1 MAAPKKRPVELHSEY
16 FDDDC
21 ASEGMG
27 ESEDGDPVE
36 DTNLHWIG
44 HLVIWKMEISE
55 IGKVICFFFPLWT
68 HSHWTNCQELGHNFP
83 HGPDT
88 VEELFDWSDFNS
100 STLFSSSSGGQSLRN
115 NFIKLLS
122 ECDSIELHESYAGI
136 GTAGIA
142 LVEQFT
148 SMRSLVA
155 GELPQRFLVSM
166 QYQKKY
172 VSFFFEPLTYPP
184 PNPN

>member
-1 MAAPKKRPVELHSEY
+1 M
-16 FDDDC
+16 
-21 ASEGMG
+21 
-27 ESEDGDPVE
+27 
-36 DTNLHWIG
+36 
-44 HLVIWKMEISE
+44 
-55 IGKVICFFFPLWT
+55 
-68 HSHWTNCQELGHNFP
+68 
-83 HGPDT
+83 
-88 VEELFDWSDFNS
+88 EELFDWSDFNS

-155 GELPQRFLVSM
+155 GELPQRFLVP
-166 QYQKKY
+166 KKY
-172 VSFFFEPLTYPP
+172 VSFFF
-184 PNPN
+184 